1 MVNSKVVSGSG
12 ISLAVC
18 TLLQK
23 SFLHHIRNRF
33 FINKREDAYSLS
45 NTVVKHNN
53 YYLRRYILEVVVS
66 LCLDR
71 AYFLFA
77 VYAFDYLHTNSPSKM
92 QLNTNNNTITI

>member
-23 SFLHHIRNRF
+23 SFLHHIENRF

-53 YYLRRYILEVVVS
+53 YYLRRYILEVVV
-66 LCLDR
+66 CLDR

-77 VYAFDYLHTNSPSKM
+77 VYAFDYLRTNSPSKM

>member
-23 SFLHHIRNRF
+23 SFLHHIQNTLY
-33 FINKREDAYSLS
+33 INNREDAYSLS

-53 YYLRRYILEVVVS
+53 YYLWRCILEVVVS
-66 LCLDR
+66 FCLVR
-71 AYFLFA
+71 AYFLF
-77 VYAFDYLHTNSPSKM
+77 VCK
-92 QLNTNNNTITI
+92 